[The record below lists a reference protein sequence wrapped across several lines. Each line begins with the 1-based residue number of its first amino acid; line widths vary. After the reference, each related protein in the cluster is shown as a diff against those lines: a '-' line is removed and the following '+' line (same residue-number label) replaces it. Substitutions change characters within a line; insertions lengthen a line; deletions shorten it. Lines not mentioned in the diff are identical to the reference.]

1 MLNIALCSYVL
12 SFGHVVIVLAFHGH
26 IPLHFLDDI
35 DIDEIATILEHH
47 FCMFGNFMPLNVM
60 VMKEVD
66 NNFVH
71 FQKQH
76 QTLVGLEWRVEAS
89 MYRVWGSKVFNVSQS
104 FDITLDRVNFII
116 QDHDAKLRSWNRVSR
131 FLRCSYF

>member
-1 MLNIALCSYVL
+1 
-12 SFGHVVIVLAFHGH
+12 
-26 IPLHFLDDI
+26 
-35 DIDEIATILEHH
+35 
-47 FCMFGNFMPLNVM
+47 MPLNVM